1 MWPWIKSAQSL
12 AHYLICEDRASTVGL
27 NQKWSL
33 SLMGHPAMF
42 VDIWV
47 VTLGEEMHST
57 MKNYPAP
64 NVNSA
69 KVEKVC
75 TTTCQL
81 LYAFFPTT
89 KWMWWTLVERENS
102 EGISEASR
110 TWAELWSIKRSSKR
124 QGRPTEWGHI
134 EVVRQDKSTAPQFQ
148 DNRLSPFCSSPTQQ
162 EPSDKFQ

>member
-1 MWPWIKSAQSL
+1 MRPWIKSAQSL
-12 AHYLICEDRASTVGL
+12 AHYLIREDHASTVGL
-27 NQKWSL
+27 NQKWFL

-47 VTLGEEMHST
+47 VTLGEETHST

-81 LYAFFPTT
+81 LYDFFPTT
-89 KWMWWTLVERENS
+89 KWMWWALEAGENS
-102 EGISEASR
+102 EGIAEASR
-110 TWAELWSIKRSSKR
+110 TWAELWRIKRSSKR
-124 QGRPTEWGHI
+124 QGRPREWGHI
-134 EVVRQDKSTAPQFQ
+134 EVVRQGKRTAPSVS
-148 DNRLSPFCSSPTQQ
+148 RQQ
-162 EPSDKFQ
+162 AEPIVY